1 MTVQSVIDDLAKRPG
16 TGEVIPVIDPATEEQ
31 ITEFRDAG
39 PEAVD
44 QAVAAA
50 KAAYESGVWTDIPAR
65 RRAKVLWRL
74 GDLIDEHA
82 KEFAEL
88 ESLDAGMPPVQ
99 AEMIVSTC
107 AEFFRYYAG
116 WCTKISGN
124 SYQVQMEG
132 GVNSTHANFHAY
144 THKEP
149 YGVVGLIY
157 PWNGPLFNA
166 CAKVAPA
173 LAAGCSSVVK
183 PAEETPLSAVLLE
196 RLIGEAGVPEGI
208 ANFVIGYGATAG
220 AAITAHPD
228 VEKVAFTGSTE
239 VGKQIMRDS
248 ADNLKKVTLEL
259 GGKSPVL
266 IYEDADLD
274 MAIMMASMGIF
285 VHSGQGCV
293 CGSRVFVQRS
303 VYERVVAG
311 IAMIGDNLVLGG
323 PKDEGA
329 MISPLVSAKQL
340 ERVMGYI
347 EQGRKDGAE
356 IVSGG
361 YRLDRKGYFVKP
373 TVVTGVD
380 PATSRLYKE
389 EIFGPVVTILPFD
402 DDDEAIAMANDTSYG
417 LAATAWTSNLARAH
431 NLGKRLQAGMVGLNC
446 QLTFDHNVPFGGYK
460 QSGVGK
466 EFGYEGIEAYLKTK
480 SIWAQL

>member
-1 MTVQSVIDDLAKRPG
+1 MALQSVIDDLAKRPG

-44 QAVAAA
+44 KAVAAA

-65 RRAKVLWRL
+65 QRAKVLWKL

-88 ESLDAGMPPVQ
+88 ESLDAGMPPAQ

-116 WCTKISGN
+116 WCTKINGN

-196 RLIGEAGVPEGI
+196 RLISQAGVPEGV

-329 MISPLVSAKQL
+329 MISPLVSQKQL
-340 ERVMGYI
+340 DRVLGYI
-347 EQGRKDGAE
+347 DQGKQDGVE

-402 DDDEAIAMANDTSYG
+402 DDDEAVAMANDTSYG
-417 LAATAWTSNLARAH
+417 LAATAWTTNLARAH
-431 NLGKRLQAGMVGLNC
+431 NLGKRLNAGMVGLNC

-460 QSGVGK
+460 QSGIGK
-466 EFGYEGIEAYLKTK
+466 EFGAEGIEAYLKTK
-480 SIWAQL
+480 SIWAAL

>member
-39 PEAVD
+39 PQAVNEAV
-44 QAVAAA
+44 ARA
-50 KAAYESGVWTDIPAR
+50 KAAYQSGAWTDLPAR
-65 RRAKVLWRL
+65 QRAKVLWRL
-74 GDLIDEHA
+74 ADLIDEHA
-82 KEFAEL
+82 AEFAEL
-88 ESLDAGMPPVQ
+88 ESLDAGMPPAQ

-107 AEFFRYYAG
+107 AEFYRYYAG
-116 WCTKISGN
+116 WCTKLNGS

-132 GVNSTHANFHAY
+132 GVNSTYANMHAY
-144 THKEP
+144 TVKEP

-196 RLIGEAGVPEGI
+196 RLIAQAGVPEGVT
-208 ANFVIGYGATAG
+208 NFVIGYGATAG

-228 VEKVAFTGSTE
+228 VEKVAFTGSTD
-239 VGKQIMRDS
+239 VGKEIMRNS

-274 MAIMMASMGIF
+274 MAIMMAAMGIF

-293 CGSRVFVQRS
+293 CGSRIFVQRS

-311 IAMIGDNLVLGG
+311 IAMIGENLVLGG

-347 EQGRKDGAE
+347 DQGRKDGVE
-356 IVSGG
+356 VVSGG
-361 YRLDRKGYFVKP
+361 YRVDRKGYFVKP
-373 TVVTGVD
+373 TVLTNVD
-380 PATSRLYKE
+380 PATSRLYRE

-402 DDDEAIAMANDTSYG
+402 DDDEAVAMANDTSYG
-417 LAATAWTSNLARAH
+417 LAATAWTTNLARAH
-431 NLGKRLQAGMVGLNC
+431 NLGKRLQAGTVTLNC
-446 QLTFDHNVPFGGYK
+446 QLVFDHNVPFGGYK
-460 QSGVGK
+460 QSGMGH
-466 EFGYEGIEAYLKTK
+466 EFGYEGIDGYLKTK
-480 SIWAQL
+480 SIWAAL

>member
-1 MTVQSVIDDLAKRPG
+1 MELQTVLEELRNRPG
-16 TGEVIPVIDPATEEQ
+16 TGETIPVIDPATEEQ
-31 ITEFRDAG
+31 ITEFRDCG
-39 PEAVD
+39 PDAVNE
-44 QAVAAA
+44 AVAAA
-50 KAAYESGVWTDIPAR
+50 KAAYQSGIWTDIPAR
-65 RRAKVLWRL
+65 QRAKALWKL

-88 ESLDAGMPPVQ
+88 ESLDAGMPPMQ

-116 WCTKISGN
+116 WCTKLNGS

-132 GVNSTHANFHAY
+132 GVNSNYSNLHAY
-144 THKEP
+144 TTKEP

-166 CAKVAPA
+166 CAKIAPA
-173 LAAGCSSVVK
+173 MAAGCSSVVK

-196 RLIGEAGVPEGI
+196 RLIGEADVPDGVV
-208 ANFVIGYGATAG
+208 NFVIGYGATAG

-293 CGSRVFVQRS
+293 CGSRIIVQRS
-303 VYERVVAG
+303 VYERVVQG

-329 MISPLVSAKQL
+329 MISPLVSQKQL
-340 ERVMGYI
+340 DRVLGYI
-347 EQGRKDGAE
+347 DQGKRDGAE

-373 TVVTGVD
+373 TVVTNVD
-380 PATSRLYKE
+380 PTTSRLYKE

-402 DDDEAIAMANDTSYG
+402 DDDEAIAMANDTDYG
-417 LAATAWTSNLARAH
+417 LAATVWTTNLARAH
-431 NLGKRLQAGMVGLNC
+431 SLGKRLQAGMVGLNC

-460 QSGVGK
+460 QSGIGK
-466 EFGYEGIEAYLKTK
+466 EFGYEGIDAYLKTK

>member
-1 MTVQSVIDDLAKRPG
+1 MALQTVLDDIRKRPG
-16 TGEVIPVIDPATEEQ
+16 TGETIAVIDPATEEQ
-31 ITEFRDAG
+31 ITEFRDCG

-44 QAVAAA
+44 EAVARA
-50 KAAYESGVWTDIPAR
+50 KAAYQSGVWTDLAAR
-65 RRAKVLWRL
+65 QRAKVMWKLA
-74 GDLIDEHA
+74 DLMDEHA
-82 KEFAEL
+82 AEFAEL
-88 ESLDAGMPPVQ
+88 ESLDAGMPPMQ

-116 WCTKISGN
+116 WCTKLNGT

-132 GVNSTHANFHAY
+132 GVNSNYSNLHAY
-144 THKEP
+144 TTKEP

-196 RLIGEAGVPEGI
+196 RLIGEAGVPDGVT
-208 ANFVIGYGATAG
+208 NFVIGYGATAG

-239 VGKQIMRDS
+239 VGKQIMRNS

-293 CGSRVFVQRS
+293 CGSRIFVQRS

-329 MISPLVSAKQL
+329 MISPLVSQKQL
-340 ERVMGYI
+340 DRVLGYI
-347 EQGRKDGAE
+347 DQGKRDGAE

-373 TVVTGVD
+373 TVVTNVD

-402 DDDEAIAMANDTSYG
+402 DDDEAVAMANDTSYG
-417 LAATAWTSNLARAH
+417 LAATVWTSNLARAH
-431 NLGKRLQAGMVGLNC
+431 SLGKRLQAGMVGLNC

-460 QSGVGK
+460 QSGLGK
-466 EFGYEGIEAYLKTK
+466 EFGYEGIDAYLKTK

>member
-1 MTVQSVIDDLAKRPG
+1 MALQSVIDDLAKRPG

-44 QAVAAA
+44 KAVAAA
-50 KAAYESGVWTDIPAR
+50 KAAYRSGVWTDIPAR
-65 RRAKVLWRL
+65 QRAKVLWKL

-88 ESLDAGMPPVQ
+88 ESLDAGMPPAQ

-116 WCTKISGN
+116 WCTKINGN

-196 RLIGEAGVPEGI
+196 RLISQAGVPEGV

-329 MISPLVSAKQL
+329 MISPLVSQKQL
-340 ERVMGYI
+340 DRVLGYI
-347 EQGRKDGAE
+347 DQGKQDGVE

-402 DDDEAIAMANDTSYG
+402 DDDEAVAMANDTSYG
-417 LAATAWTSNLARAH
+417 LAATAWTTNLARAH
-431 NLGKRLQAGMVGLNC
+431 NLGKRLNAGMVGLNC

-460 QSGVGK
+460 QSGIGK
-466 EFGYEGIEAYLKTK
+466 EFGAEGIEAYLKTK
-480 SIWAQL
+480 SIWAAL

>member
-39 PEAVD
+39 SDAVD
-44 QAVAAA
+44 AAVAAA
-50 KAAYESGVWTDIPAR
+50 KAAYESGVWTDLPGR
-65 RRAKVLWRL
+65 KRAKALWRL

-82 KEFAEL
+82 AEFAEL
-88 ESLDAGMPPVQ
+88 ESLDAGMPPAQ

-116 WCTKISGN
+116 WCTKITGS

-144 THKEP
+144 TQKEP

-166 CAKVAPA
+166 CAKIAPA

-196 RLIGEAGVPEGI
+196 RLIAQAGVPDGV

-311 IAMIGDNLVLGG
+311 
-323 PKDEGA
+323 
-329 MISPLVSAKQL
+329 
-340 ERVMGYI
+340 
-347 EQGRKDGAE
+347 
-356 IVSGG
+356 
-361 YRLDRKGYFVKP
+361 
-373 TVVTGVD
+373 
-380 PATSRLYKE
+380 
-389 EIFGPVVTILPFD
+389 
-402 DDDEAIAMANDTSYG
+402 
-417 LAATAWTSNLARAH
+417 
-431 NLGKRLQAGMVGLNC
+431 
-446 QLTFDHNVPFGGYK
+446 
-460 QSGVGK
+460 
-466 EFGYEGIEAYLKTK
+466 
-480 SIWAQL
+480 